1 MCLYTEI
8 RYIKNN
14 ILLAVVLGLSTLC
27 TAQPIEFIVSASAG
41 GPNDT
46 VTRKIVEKIEKSTNL
61 QMVVINKPGA
71 AHTIAY
77 NHVLNSNKPTLIMS
91 TPEIINHQVYTYID
105 EIYNAGYF
113 SNILFVSEKS
123 NIRNIKQL
131 IELSKSREII
141 FGHGGVGTF
150 SHLAMEQ
157 MCSSTLKC
165 LAIPYK
171 SGANGMLALMSGEID
186 TYALASYGSRQFL
199 ENDKLTAIYSI
210 KSSRD
215 KSWFK
220 LFAKNISEK
229 DKELIISVLKS
240 QDNKFYSDLG
250 FEK

>member
-8 RYIKNN
+8 KYIKNN
-14 ILLAVVLGLSTLC
+14 ILLAIVIGLSTLC
-27 TAQPIEFIVSASAG
+27 SAQPIEFIVSASAG

-46 VTRKIVEKIEKSTNL
+46 ITRKIVEKIEKSSNL
-61 QMVVINKPGA
+61 QIVVMNKPGA

-77 NHVLNSNKPTLIMS
+77 NYVLNSNKPILIMS
-91 TPEIINHQVYTYID
+91 TPEIVNHQVYSHVD
-105 EIYNAGYF
+105 ELYNTGYF

-157 MCSSTLKC
+157 MCASILKC
-165 LAIPYK
+165 LEVPYK
-171 SGANGMLALMSGEID
+171 SGANGMLALMSGQID
-186 TYALASYGSRQFL
+186 AYALASYGSRQFL

-210 KSSRD
+210 KSSKD

-220 LFAKNISEK
+220 LFAKNISSK
-229 DKELIISVLKS
+229 DKETIEKSLNNISPEFFIENGL
-240 QDNKFYSDLG
+240 YR
-250 FEK
+250 

>member
-1 MCLYTEI
+1 MFLYTEI
-8 RYIKNN
+8 KYMKNN
-14 ILLAVVLGLSTLC
+14 ILLAIVVSLSTLC
-27 TAQPIEFIVSASAG
+27 IAQPIEFIVSASAG

-61 QMVVINKPGA
+61 QIVVMNRPGA
-71 AHTIAY
+71 AHAIAY
-77 NHVLNSNKPTLIMS
+77 THVLNSNKPSLIMS
-91 TPEIINHQVYTYID
+91 TPEIVNHQVYAHID

-113 SNILFVSEKS
+113 SNTLFVSEKS

-131 IELSKSREII
+131 IELSKSREVI
-141 FGHGGVGTF
+141 FGHGGIGTF

-157 MCSSTLKC
+157 MCTSTLRC
-165 LAIPYK
+165 LEVPYK

-186 TYALASYGSRQFL
+186 AYALASYGSRQYL

-210 KSSRD
+210 KSSKD

-229 DKELIISVLKS
+229 DKELIISVLKA
-240 QDNKFYSDLG
+240 QDNKFYNDIG

>member
-1 MCLYTEI
+1 MLLYTK
-8 RYIKNN
+8 IKNK
-14 ILLAVVLGLSTLC
+14 ILLAIVISLSTLSN
-27 TAQPIEFIVSASAG
+27 AQPIEFIVSASAG

-61 QMVVINKPGA
+61 QIVVMNKPGA

-77 NHVLNSNKPTLIMS
+77 NYVLNSNKPVLIMS
-91 TPEIINHQVYTYID
+91 TPEIVNHQVYSHVD
-105 EIYNAGYF
+105 ELYNTGYF

-150 SHLAMEQ
+150 SHSAMEQ
-157 MCSSTLKC
+157 MCTSTLKC
-165 LAIPYK
+165 LEVPYK
-171 SGANGMLALMSGEID
+171 SGANGMLALMSGQLD
-186 TYALASYGSRQFL
+186 AYALASYGSRQFL

-210 KSSRD
+210 KSSKD

-220 LFAKNISEK
+220 LFAKNISLK
-229 DKELIISVLKS
+229 DKETIINVLKS
-240 QDNKFYSDLG
+240 QDIKFYSDMG
-250 FEK
+250 FEQ